1 MTEENQP
8 AQTPG
13 QKLAQEAHALS
24 VKISEYVIETCEGTI
39 EAQTVMLALAI
50 SCRRFLDSLEYGVS
64 MGAVHP
70 EEAAA
75 ARETCFKIL
84 SVSSLHE
91 IIGVQEGES
100 VN

>member
-1 MTEENQP
+1 MTDE
-8 AQTPG
+8 QTPG

-24 VKISEYVIETCEGTI
+24 VKINEHLLGEFEGK
-39 EAQTVMLALAI
+39 ENPVAVMLALAVC
-50 SCRRFLDSLEYGVS
+50 CRRLLDSLEYAVS